1 MELLLSDVISHS
13 LISASLC
20 DCNEGRC
27 RTFHTDKL
35 HNTVT
40 TCVMMLEVQQCTL
53 NLYSVTAG
61 ETEEMLSVEPNYL
74 NWAEIWN
81 FCNILI
87 LEIIWFF
94 NRVWGGN
101 VCSLTLW
108 NQKLSLSWNFSFL
121 QTNELV
127 MSLDDDE
134 KLILQNGQTLRAAG
148 VSKFVSAVY

>member
-27 RTFHTDKL
+27 RTFHTNKL
-35 HNTVT
+35 HNTVA

-74 NWAEIWN
+74 NWAEICAFLQHFN
-81 FCNILI
+81 LGNNLI
-87 LEIIWFF
+87 FFII
-94 NRVWGGN
+94 VGGN
-101 VCSLTLW
+101 IYVIYAVCDSLKSEVVM
-108 NQKLSLSWNFSFL
+108 KLKLFFL
-121 QTNELV
+121 A
-127 MSLDDDE
+127 DE
-134 KLILQNGQTLRAAG
+134 RVGDEFRRRWEAH
-148 VSKFVSAVY
+148 SAEWSNPQSCWC